1 MNSDAQTVA
10 ICQQLL
16 FIRREE
22 EELVQRDPYAPNEGP
37 NHARHQALLAEEATL
52 LAALA
57 RAQPPRTFRGIK
69 AVSQLAMIYLDAERS
84 PKDHRFAPNDMV
96 EWTTLFALASAAGRL
111 EAIPLPEHLPVYWP
125 A

>member
-1 MNSDAQTVA
+1 MDAQT

-22 EELVQRDPYAPNEGP
+22 EELVQRDPYAPEEGTP

-57 RAQPPRTFRGIK
+57 RVQPRGLQDVRALAEVAMTF
-69 AVSQLAMIYLDAERS
+69 LDAARS
-84 PKDHRFAPNDMV
+84 PKNHRFAPEDIV
-96 EWTTLFALASAAGRL
+96 EWVTLVALSCAAGRH
-111 EAIPLPEHLPVYWP
+111 ETITLPEHLPVYWP
-125 A
+125 V